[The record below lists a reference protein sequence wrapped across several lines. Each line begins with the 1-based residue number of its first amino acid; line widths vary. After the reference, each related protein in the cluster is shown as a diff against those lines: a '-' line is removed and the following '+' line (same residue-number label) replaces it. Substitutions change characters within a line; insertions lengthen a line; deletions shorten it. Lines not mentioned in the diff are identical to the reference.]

1 MLSCR
6 MASSRNGNHP
16 IALYL
21 EPLPLRRR
29 SRRPRHMT
37 FLIVFQRSSML
48 HSFLGSMDL
57 FSTKGQTSCTR
68 LGRLR
73 RCILPVTRMTL
84 IPFTS
89 VTRRTSRFRFPCRT
103 LGKFHTPR
111 SKNVLL
117 NSSSTHLHTTVLM
130 ISWNL
135 TLYN

>member
-6 MASSRNGNHP
+6 MVSSRNGNHP

-21 EPLPLRRR
+21 EPLPLRQ
-29 SRRPRHMT
+29 RRPRRRHMT

-57 FSTKGQTSCTR
+57 FSKKSQMSCTR

-84 IPFTS
+84 IPFTN
-89 VTRRTSRFRFPCRT
+89 VTRRKSRLRFPCRT
-103 LGKFHTPR
+103 LGEFHIPR

-117 NSSSTHLHTTVLM
+117 NSSTHSLQC
-130 ISWNL
+130 
-135 TLYN
+135 